1 MQPMIVG
8 RMVGL
13 VVVRWKQK
21 GWRRRIGRIDAT
33 LIPGCQGRQAQ
44 ERADLGYVVRSL
56 DPW

>member
-1 MQPMIVG
+1 MIVG

-21 GWRRRIGRIDAT
+21 GWRRRIGGIDAT

-44 ERADLGYVVRSL
+44 EQADLGYVVRSR